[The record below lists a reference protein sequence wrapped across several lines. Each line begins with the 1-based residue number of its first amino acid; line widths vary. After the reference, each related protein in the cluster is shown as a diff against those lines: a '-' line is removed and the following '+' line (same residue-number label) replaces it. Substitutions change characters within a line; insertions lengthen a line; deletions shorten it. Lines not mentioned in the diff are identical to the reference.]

1 MLLLR
6 IISALI
12 GIPVVLTIVYF
23 GGPWYTLFLIIIVN
37 LGIYEYNKI
46 IKRRDHNAPAFLNYF
61 GATLLITIVFL
72 EQYELIYPL
81 VILIFFILFVT
92 ALFNM
97 EKTSIS
103 DAALSLWGMV
113 YLGGLTGYMVM
124 LRMLPD
130 GALYTYIL
138 LAGVWI
144 HDTAAYFIGTK
155 WGIRKFAPQI
165 SPKKSAEGSMAGIGA
180 IVTIFFSV
188 SILLPDISPLNPL
201 QSAILALGIAVFAQL
216 GDLLESALK
225 RQMQVKDSSGIIPGH
240 GGIMDRLDSLIL
252 AAPFVYYYMLLLNFN

>member
-12 GIPVVLTIVYF
+12 GIPVVLAIVYF
-23 GGPWYTLFLIIIVN
+23 GGPWYALFVIVIVN

-46 IKRRDHNAPAFLNYF
+46 IKSRDHNAPAIINYL
-61 GATLLITIVFL
+61 GATLLLTAVFL
-72 EQYELIYPL
+72 EQYVLIYPL
-81 VILIFFILFVT
+81 VILTFFILFVT

-97 EKTSIS
+97 DKASIA

-113 YLGGLTGYMVM
+113 YLGGLAGFLLM
-124 LRMLPD
+124 LRMMPD
-130 GALYTYIL
+130 GAFYTYIL

-144 HDTAAYFIGTK
+144 HDTAAYFIGSK
-155 WGIRKFAPQI
+155 WGIRKFSPQI

-180 IVTIFFSV
+180 TVTIFFSV
-188 SILLPDISPLNPL
+188 SILFPEISPLNPL

-252 AAPFVYYYMLLLNFN
+252 AAPFVYYFMLLLNLN